1 MARRLAER
9 SAMHRHRLRRTV
21 WAWVAAVATVAALAW
36 AAFFSPLFGL
46 DPARV
51 EISGQGSTVDVARV
65 EQVVRAEAGVPL
77 TRLDTVA
84 LREQLLAVDGVK
96 DVTLARGWPD
106 GLVVRLTAREPVAAV
121 PDGERF
127 ALVDDEG
134 VRVGTLDAAP
144 EGMPVVDVPLG
155 QDAAPALRSA
165 LHVLAGL
172 PDDLLGQVRKVA
184 ADTRDDVRMALRSGV
199 EVRWG
204 DDSRMPLKVRV
215 VQSLLGAAP
224 DARVLDVSSPELP
237 VTR

>member
-9 SAMHRHRLRRTV
+9 SAMERHRLRRTV
-21 WAWVAAVATVAALAW
+21 GIWAAAVAAVAGAAW
-36 AAFFSPLFGL
+36 VAFFSPLFGL
-46 DPARV
+46 DPAQV
-51 EISGQGSTVDVARV
+51 EITGQGSTVDVARV
-65 EQVVRAEAGVPL
+65 EQAVAAEAGVPL
-77 TRLDTVA
+77 TRLDTVT

-96 DVTLARGWPD
+96 DVSLARGWPD

-134 VRVGTLDAAP
+134 VRVGTVDAAP
-144 EGMPVVDVPLG
+144 EGMPVLDVPLG
-155 QDAAPALRSA
+155 EAAAPALGSA

-172 PDDLLGQVRKVA
+172 PADLHAEVRAVG
-184 ADTRDDVRMALRSGV
+184 ADTQDDVRTALRSGV

-215 VQSLLGAAP
+215 VQSLLAAAP
-224 DARVLDVSSPELP
+224 DARILDVSSPELP